1 MSLGNV
7 CVASIWITGQAKAGR
22 AEERHTQREEE
33 LQAEISQLEAQLR
46 ENWATTAAAV
56 AGNQWADAAATS
68 EGECERLREQLA
80 QLQLQRE
87 QEQAQAKQQ
96 PGVDRSADGEDAGA
110 AAGRVAA
117 LESEVGSLQK
127 ELDLLRAAQ
136 SEEADAA
143 HVKSAIDTSN
153 DGGTDGDKQG
163 DDEEEERSGEVFK
176 KELEAALSAQELVEN
191 GLRDQIAELQAAVAQ
206 AQATAQNQGHQEPA
220 TPTGGAAATR
230 TSSSSSAAP
239 SSPSRGSS
247 ATPEGNAALV
257 ADMRRRLHE
266 ANLQLS
272 ELQSACKNEVE
283 LREAAEAQVN
293 ETTTAVEQRCQDE
306 IEKHAA
312 KARKMT
318 LVALVCATVALAS
331 SLGEVFPGDGV
342 AGAGCGGADGAVAA
356 ESGF

>member
-1 MSLGNV
+1 MRGIDLDD
-7 CVASIWITGQAKAGR
+7 GQAKAGR

-117 LESEVGSLQK
+117 LESEVDSLQK
-127 ELDLLRAAQ
+127 ELELLRAAH
-136 SEEADAA
+136 SEEAADAA

-176 KELEAALSAQELVEN
+176 KELEAALSAQEVVED

-247 ATPEGNAALV
+247 ATPEGNAAQV

-283 LREAAEAQVN
+283 LREAAEAQAN

-331 SLGEVFPGDGV
+331 SLGEVFPGGDT
-342 AGAGCGGADGAVAA
+342 AGAGCGGADGAVPTES